1 MTNILEPLAKIL
13 TCWAVVMAQLALSHD
28 MAGMAI
34 KKAVLDD
41 DWFLKDK
48 MILRFRKKNNKVLLL
63 VRLGRAF

>member
-1 MTNILEPLAKIL
+1 
-13 TCWAVVMAQLALSHD
+13 MAQLALSHD

-48 MILRFRKKNNKVLLL
+48 MISRFRKKNNKVLLL